1 MGTISLRRNL
11 TGNAKLMLHI
21 RSKHIKT
28 ATKKNAIISRYQNVK
43 PLRSP
48 CTPKRKRR
56 NVKPHIIKSVK
67 IIMKRSVIQ
76 NIEKK
81 LLKRKNKSVI
91 PNTDK
96 KLSKRRNVSVKLNTE
111 RNVSQAM
118 VMAKRVKI
126 SQRRNA
132 ST

>member
-1 MGTISLRRNL
+1 MG
-11 TGNAKLMLHI
+11 
-21 RSKHIKT
+21 SKHIKT

-43 PLRSP
+43 PSKSP
-48 CTPKRKRR
+48 CTLKRKRR

-67 IIMKRSVIQ
+67 IIMKRNVIQ

-91 PNTDK
+91 
-96 KLSKRRNVSVKLNTE
+96 LNTE

-118 VMAKRVKI
+118 VMAKHVKI